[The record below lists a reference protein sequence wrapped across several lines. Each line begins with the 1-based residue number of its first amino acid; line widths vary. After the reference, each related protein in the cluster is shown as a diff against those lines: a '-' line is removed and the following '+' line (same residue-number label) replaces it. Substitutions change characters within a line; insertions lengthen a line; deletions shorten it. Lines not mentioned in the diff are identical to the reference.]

1 MSMRVL
7 LYCKH
12 KVIAEGVAAVLR
24 THADIQLVGTA
35 DDEHQMQSMCAS
47 EPAMVVV
54 MGIDPRLGQDV
65 ALTRWVAERQPAARI
80 VAFSTECDRGA
91 VLQMMQAGA
100 TSFVSTQSSMDELL
114 QAIRA
119 AGAGRSYLCPAAAAV
134 MVDNLRKNG
143 VSQVGKPQLGERE
156 SQVLCLIADGYS
168 SKEIARNLSIAPS
181 TVEVHRRNIM
191 RKIGLHKVADLTRY
205 AIRNRLV
212 QV

>member
-1 MSMRVL
+1 MALRVL
-7 LYCKH
+7 LYGKH

-24 THADIQLVGTA
+24 THADLALVGCA
-35 DDEHQMQSMCAS
+35 DDETLLQTLNESVH
-47 EPAMVVV
+47 PDVVV
-54 MGIDPRLGQDV
+54 MGVDPRLGHDV
-65 ALTRWVAERQPAARI
+65 ALTRQLAQQQPKPCI

-119 AGAGRSYLCPAAAAV
+119 AGAGRPYLCPAAGAV
-134 MVDNLRKNG
+134 MVDNLRKSG
-143 VSQVGKPQLGERE
+143 SAQSTSPHLGERE

-191 RKIGLHKVADLTRY
+191 RKVGLHKVADLTRY
-205 AIRNRLV
+205 AIRNHLV